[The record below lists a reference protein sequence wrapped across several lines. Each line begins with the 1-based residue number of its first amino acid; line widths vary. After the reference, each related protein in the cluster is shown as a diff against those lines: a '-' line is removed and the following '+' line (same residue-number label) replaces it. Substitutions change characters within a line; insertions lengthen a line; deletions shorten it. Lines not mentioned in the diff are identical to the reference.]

1 MRQST
6 NDNIVTFYINKQSID
21 LSTKSEIALNNINV
35 NNDTG
40 RVCVVITN
48 KTSIK
53 LYCYNVGGTDS
64 TSITK
69 MSVYSLENR
78 KGHAA

>member
-21 LSTKSEIALNNINV
+21 LSTKSEIDLNNINV
-35 NNDTG
+35 SNDTG

-53 LYCYNVGGTDS
+53 LHCYKVGDS
-64 TSITK
+64 DATSITK
-69 MSVYSLENR
+69 MSVYYR
-78 KGHAA
+78 